1 MKKER
6 LLLIGTLLLVGC
18 GGVNDGAN
26 SNGTSTPDSSF
37 TPTISVITPGF
48 TSENS
53 SNEENSSSEEIIS
66 SEEIS
71 VETSSSEETISSEK
85 ISSENVVSSE
95 EIISSE
101 EVSSELI
108 SSEEIKSE
116 STSITFD
123 SEVEEYYKP
132 VDFTKT
138 GKSLMADLEDLLD
151 DTDNTSFSY
160 SSLFNVF
167 ANTDIDPDNPNSGKM
182 LSFYS
187 GTPSTRSSMNR
198 EHVWPDSRGG
208 FLVEDDPH
216 CIRPTLTSENSSRG
230 NSFYNENGSW
240 DPASFDNDKYRGI
253 AARIVFYCAVK
264 AYTEGLYLVDKSDD
278 PRLSSKNSVTNKNWN
293 PTMGKLSTL
302 LKWNLEY
309 DIDETEI
316 IRNDVLYEEYNHCR
330 NPFIDNRDLACSIW
344 GDTSTETKKVCNR
357 N

>member
-26 SNGTSTPDSSF
+26 SNGTSIPDSSF

-71 VETSSSEETISSEK
+71 VENSSSEETISSEK
-85 ISSENVVSSE
+85 ISSENVV
-95 EIISSE
+95 SSE

-167 ANTDIDPDNPNSGKM
+167 ANTDIDPDNPNSGKI

-253 AARIVFYCAVK
+253 AARIIFYCAVK

-309 DIDETEI
+309 DIDETET

>member
-26 SNGTSTPDSSF
+26 SNGTSIPDSSF

-48 TSENS
+48 TSENNS
-53 SNEENSSSEEIIS
+53 SEENSSSEEIIS

-71 VETSSSEETISSEK
+71 VENSSSEETISSEK

-95 EIISSE
+95 E
-101 EVSSELI
+101 VSNELI

-160 SSLFNVF
+160 KGLFSVF
-167 ANTDIDPDNPNSGKM
+167 AYTDIDPDNPNSGKI

-253 AARIVFYCAVK
+253 AARIIFYCAVK

-309 DIDETEI
+309 DIDETET